1 MYIYGLDR
9 DVAEAMLNV
18 FGNRIFDRIE
28 DDTNNTIAVL
38 LNESVMLKCYGFD
51 KSVRVELGA
60 KMFILEKDNYWRIVI
75 E

>member
-18 FGNRIFDRIE
+18 FGNRIFDHIE

-38 LNESVMLKCYGFD
+38 LNESAILKCHGFD

-60 KMFILEKDNYWRIVI
+60 RMFILERDNYWRIVI